1 MKYLLNILSLVVVC
15 TILSVSLSAQNNYV
29 KSAVVLYQNQKLDSA
44 AIFISKAIEDEE
56 TSDKASTYYYAGII
70 FKDIYNKREKTDHE
84 SPYRD
89 QAIESFTKFLQL
101 NEDEKL
107 VPAIEKSLTY
117 LINTVY
123 NDAVVLLNK
132 NTYKKS
138 IELFNKYKKLQGYNN
153 PDADI
158 SKIDIQYHLVL
169 GQVFSEL
176 YENDRESNETY
187 YNKVVETYQYI
198 IDIDPENWSAN
209 YNLGIHYYNE
219 AVNKIKDLDYDLD
232 LITLELIQDE
242 CVEIFKQALPYMKKA
257 YELNPKRKET
267 LIGLSGIYFSLN
279 ELELSEE
286 FTEKL
291 KALEGE
297 K

>member
-107 VPAIEKSLTY
+107 VPAIEKKF
-117 LINTVY
+117 N
-123 NDAVVLLNK
+123 VLN
-132 NTYKKS
+132 
-138 IELFNKYKKLQGYNN
+138 
-153 PDADI
+153 
-158 SKIDIQYHLVL
+158 
-169 GQVFSEL
+169 
-176 YENDRESNETY
+176 
-187 YNKVVETYQYI
+187 
-198 IDIDPENWSAN
+198 
-209 YNLGIHYYNE
+209 
-219 AVNKIKDLDYDLD
+219 
-232 LITLELIQDE
+232 
-242 CVEIFKQALPYMKKA
+242 
-257 YELNPKRKET
+257 
-267 LIGLSGIYFSLN
+267 
-279 ELELSEE
+279 
-286 FTEKL
+286 
-291 KALEGE
+291 
-297 K
+297 